1 MRAGSCR
8 APLPGWAA
16 SPAPCSGPDPRPP
29 PPLWSPGPA
38 VWGGPSAAH
47 HLSSPVLAPSPPLQ
61 DPLTSRP
68 GALGPGEDK
77 SESPGGPPPR
87 RHPREGRES
96 TELPRAAG
104 LGGGQPGPPASL
116 LTLPCRA
123 PSREGALLRVG
134 RGAALPAAPAPDR
147 PASLPQSTAS
157 SGPAAMGTAARAS
170 RWSSW
175 CSRSSTATRPSRSHG
190 HTAASAPAAWVSG
203 SRGAG
208 GCHGARGTLPASGQ
222 GSPPPGSLCRP
233 ARGGGGSEAGRQQ
246 DRLGQLVGQPLWAGE
261 SSSGESARSRSQG
274 AMWG

>member
-1 MRAGSCR
+1 MHLDLGKTKANHRAVHPPDDTPGRGGR
-8 APLPGWAA
+8 AQ
-16 SPAPCSGPDPRPP
+16 
-29 PPLWSPGPA
+29 
-38 VWGGPSAAH
+38 
-47 HLSSPVLAPSPPLQ
+47 SS
-61 DPLTSRP
+61 
-68 GALGPGEDK
+68 LGH
-77 SESPGGPPPR
+77 R
-87 RHPREGRES
+87 
-96 TELPRAAG
+96 G

-175 CSRSSTATRPSRSHG
+175 CSRSSTATRPSRSRG

-208 GCHGARGTLPASGQ
+208 RYHGARGTLPASEQ

-233 ARGGGGSEAGRQQ
+233 ARGG
-246 DRLGQLVGQPLWAGE
+246 VGQKPGD
-261 SSSGESARSRSQG
+261 SRTDLAS
-274 AMWG
+274 W